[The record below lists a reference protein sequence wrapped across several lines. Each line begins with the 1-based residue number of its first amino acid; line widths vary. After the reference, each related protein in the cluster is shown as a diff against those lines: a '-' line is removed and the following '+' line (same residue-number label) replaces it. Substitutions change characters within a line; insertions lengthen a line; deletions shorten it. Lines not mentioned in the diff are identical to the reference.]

1 MLFFAVL
8 IVLKYKKHYVNNDS
22 VNDQDIF
29 LKNFS
34 NQIQS
39 KRHVEFAK
47 ELLKVVDLK
56 KCMRFFII
64 MENISKLAELLP
76 EPAHYP
82 LMFQKEE
89 KSLTTQ
95 LISINIKIFMIFLQ
109 VTL

>member
-22 VNDQDIF
+22 VSDQDIF

-64 MENISKLAELLP
+64 MENITRDILIILLGVKF
-76 EPAHYP
+76 ETKS
-82 LMFQKEE
+82 QKE
-89 KSLTTQ
+89 
-95 LISINIKIFMIFLQ
+95 
-109 VTL
+109 